1 MGRKSAHCGGR
12 FCNHFFR
19 NVPISQ
25 LCKKNDLFFE
35 YSFYNELIELGI
47 PLFIGTQTFKEN
59 TLIND
64 NNFLIL
70 LNDDKLLE
78 TNVLF
83 EHQDIYFQTKE
94 ISNYLQSYLVEI
106 KDLIIEKNPFKERYE
121 NNNDVFIHIRLGDI
135 PQYNPGLNYYLK
147 ALENLT
153 YDKVYIS
160 SDSPNHLII
169 HELIKRIPNSEI
181 IHLNEIKTLQF
192 GSTYKNIILSHG
204 TFSAVIGYLSFYSNV
219 SYPSFKNIKMWHGD
233 IFSIPNWNCVEF

>member
-1 MGRKSAHCGGR
+1 MAKKSTQCGGR
-12 FCNHFFR
+12 LCNHFFR

-35 YSFYNELIELGI
+35 YSFYNELNELGI
-47 PLFIGTQTFKEN
+47 PLFIGSKTFKEI

-64 NNFLIL
+64 NNFLEF
-70 LNDDKLLE
+70 LNDSKPLE
-78 TNVLF
+78 SNILF

-94 ISNYLQSYLVEI
+94 ISNYLNEYLFEI
-106 KDLIIEKNPFKERYE
+106 KDIIVEKNPFKERYQ

-169 HELIKRIPNSEI
+169 HELRKRVPNSEI
-181 IHLNEIKTLQF
+181 VFLNEIKTLQF
-192 GSTYKNIILSHG
+192 GSTCKTIILSHG

-219 SYPSFKNIKMWHGD
+219 SYPSFKNMRIWHGD
-233 IFSIPNWNCVEF
+233 IFSIPSWNCIEF

>member
-1 MGRKSAHCGGR
+1 MAKKSFKCGGR

-25 LCKKNDLFFE
+25 LCKKNDLCFD
-35 YSFYNELIELGI
+35 YSYYNQLIELGI
-47 PLFIGTQTFKEN
+47 PLFIGTKTFKET

-64 NNFLIL
+64 NNFLSL
-70 LNDDKLLE
+70 LNDSIQLE

-94 ISNYLQSYLVEI
+94 ISIYLQSYLFKI
-106 KDLIIEKNPFKERYE
+106 KNLIIQKNPFKERYE
-121 NNNDVFIHIRLGDI
+121 NNNDVFMHVRLGDI
-135 PQYNPGLNYYLK
+135 QQYNPGLNYYLK

-153 YDKVYIS
+153 YDKLYIS
-160 SDSPNHLII
+160 SDSPNHPLI
-169 HELIKRIPNSEI
+169 HELRKRIPNSEI
-181 IHLNEIKTLQF
+181 VFLDEIKTLQF
-192 GSTYKNIILSHG
+192 ASTCKTIILSHG

-219 SYPSFKNIKMWHGD
+219 FYPSFKNMKIWHGD

>member
-1 MGRKSAHCGGR
+1 MSKSFKCGGR

-35 YSFYNELIELGI
+35 YSFFNEITELGI
-47 PLFIGTQTFKEN
+47 PLFIGTKTFKET

-64 NNFLIL
+64 NNFLSL
-70 LNDDKLLE
+70 LNDFIGLE
-78 TNVLF
+78 SNVLF
-83 EHQDIYFQTKE
+83 EHPNIYFQTKE
-94 ISNYLQSYLVEI
+94 ISIFLQSYLFEI
-106 KDLIIEKNPFKERYE
+106 KNLIIEKNPFKERYQ
-121 NNNDVFIHIRLGDI
+121 NNSDVFIHIRLGDI
-135 PQYNPGLNYYLK
+135 QYYNPGLNYYLK

-160 SDSPNHLII
+160 SDSPNHPLI
-169 HELIKRIPNSEI
+169 HELRKRISNSEI
-181 IHLNEIKTLQF
+181 ISFNEIKTLQF
-192 GSTYKNIILSHG
+192 GSTCKNIILSHG

-219 SYPSFKNIKMWHGD
+219 FYPSFKNMRIWHGD